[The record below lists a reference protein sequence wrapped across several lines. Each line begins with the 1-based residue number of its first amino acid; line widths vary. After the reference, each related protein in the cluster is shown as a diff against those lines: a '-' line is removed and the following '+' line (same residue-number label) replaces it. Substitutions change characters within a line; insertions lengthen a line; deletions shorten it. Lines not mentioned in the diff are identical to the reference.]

1 MTPIRLTVVLT
12 HPIQYYSPWFR
23 HIAQR
28 VPELALTVVHATE
41 PTPEQQG
48 VGFDRAFTWDVPLT
62 DGYHSLVV
70 RRAQTGDRV
79 DSSHF
84 RGLDVP
90 EIGGAIAA
98 TKPDVVLITGW
109 YSVTLV
115 RALHACRRLR
125 IPALYRGDSHL
136 LSGPRGGR
144 RLAWAL
150 KTRYL
155 LSRFDGYLSPGRRV
169 NEYLKRFGVPEY
181 RVFNVPHAVDNA
193 MFQATAAPYQE
204 PGRRAEARREWGI
217 DPDAFVVLFVGK
229 LIRSKRPLNVVRA
242 LARLQGR
249 GSMLVVGSGPLDA
262 TLREEA
268 HRLGVELHMVG
279 FLNQTELGR
288 AYALADC
295 LALPSDFPETW
306 GLVVNEALATGLPVV
321 VSAAVGC
328 APDLVRDGSTGYIY
342 PLDDV
347 EALSRRL
354 DSVRQRKAD
363 HYDWSVACRA
373 QVSAYSY
380 VAMTEGLVRACR
392 SALHHSPGPE
402 ADWDASSR
410 RILTCCGQMVVAG
423 GLERMTFEVLRA
435 MHRRGAAVHCI
446 VNSWENFRITPLAE
460 AAGASWSTGPY
471 WFPLTRRRLTPV
483 TLARM
488 VREVSAVS
496 RHLLRE
502 ARRIKPTHVLLPD
515 FQTLLRNVPALVLLR
530 LRGVRVVARLGNAP
544 DPGQFYRW
552 LWRYGIAPFV
562 DTFVCNSSFTER
574 ELRAHGIDGP
584 EIVTIPNTAPP
595 RDQAWKPESAR
606 ITGRVI
612 FVGQVIPQ
620 KGLDLLLDAVAMLRT
635 TGHDVTLDVVGEMDG
650 WEAESNRGYCHAQR
664 ERAARPDLAGAVT
677 FLGWR
682 EDVPALMAR
691 ASLHCIPSRPEQ
703 REAFGNVVLEAK
715 LSGLPSIVGPSGDL
729 PDLIV
734 HRETGWICRDATA
747 DALAE
752 GIAFF
757 LEDAERLQSS
767 GRAALASAAAYSP
780 ERFGESWS
788 RVFDTDGDWRQHE
801 RLAV

>member
-1 MTPIRLTVVLT
+1 MGTTRSSCVAHKP
-12 HPIQYYSPWFR
+12 
-23 HIAQR
+23 
-28 VPELALTVVHATE
+28 ATAS
-41 PTPEQQG
+41 T
-48 VGFDRAFTWDVPLT
+48 AAI
-62 DGYHSLVV
+62 S
-70 RRAQTGDRV
+70 A
-79 DSSHF
+79 DSTCRKSA
-84 RGLDVP
+84 
-90 EIGGAIAA
+90 EAIAA

-115 RALHACRRLR
+115 RALHACRRLG

-136 LSGPRGGR
+136 LSGPRGWR

-380 VAMTEGLVRACR
+380 VAMTERIGPRVPVRAAPLARPR
-392 SALHHSPGPE
+392 SRLGRVLAPHPDLLRTDGGRRRAGAHDVRSPSC
-402 ADWDASSR
+402 DAS
-410 RILTCCGQMVVAG
+410 
-423 GLERMTFEVLRA
+423 
-435 MHRRGAAVHCI
+435 
-446 VNSWENFRITPLAE
+446 P
-460 AAGASWSTGPY
+460 
-471 WFPLTRRRLTPV
+471 RRRRPLHRQQ
-483 TLARM
+483 LG
-488 VREVSAVS
+488 E
-496 RHLLRE
+496 
-502 ARRIKPTHVLLPD
+502 LPD
-515 FQTLLRNVPALVLLR
+515 HAAWPRPPERA
-530 LRGVRVVARLGNAP
+530 GRLG
-544 DPGQFYRW
+544 R
-552 LWRYGIAPFV
+552 
-562 DTFVCNSSFTER
+562 
-574 ELRAHGIDGP
+574 
-584 EIVTIPNTAPP
+584 
-595 RDQAWKPESAR
+595 
-606 ITGRVI
+606 TGFR
-612 FVGQVIPQ
+612 
-620 KGLDLLLDAVAMLRT
+620 
-635 TGHDVTLDVVGEMDG
+635 
-650 WEAESNRGYCHAQR
+650 
-664 ERAARPDLAGAVT
+664 
-677 FLGWR
+677 
-682 EDVPALMAR
+682 
-691 ASLHCIPSRPEQ
+691 
-703 REAFGNVVLEAK
+703 
-715 LSGLPSIVGPSGDL
+715 
-729 PDLIV
+729 
-734 HRETGWICRDATA
+734 
-747 DALAE
+747 
-752 GIAFF
+752 
-757 LEDAERLQSS
+757 
-767 GRAALASAAAYSP
+767 
-780 ERFGESWS
+780 
-788 RVFDTDGDWRQHE
+788 
-801 RLAV
+801 

>member
-1 MTPIRLTVVLT
+1 M
-12 HPIQYYSPWFR
+12 
-23 HIAQR
+23 
-28 VPELALTVVHATE
+28 HATE

-109 YSVTLV
+109 YSITLV

-268 HRLGVELHMVG
+268 HRFGVELHMVG

-328 APDLVRDGSTGYIY
+328 APDLVRDGYTGYIY

-347 EALSRRL
+347 EALAG
-354 DSVRQRKAD
+354 DSIP
-363 HYDWSVACRA
+363 SVSERPITTTGPSCRA
-373 QVSAYSY
+373 QV
-380 VAMTEGLVRACR
+380 VGVQLRGDDGRIGPRLPVRAAPLARPR
-392 SALHHSPGPE
+392 SRLGRVLAPHPDLLRTDGRRRRARAHDVRGASC
-402 ADWDASSR
+402 DASPWRRRRTASSTAGRTSASR
-410 RILTCCGQMVVAG
+410 RWP
-423 GLERMTFEVLRA
+423 R
-435 MHRRGAAVHCI
+435 
-446 VNSWENFRITPLAE
+446 
-460 AAGASWSTGPY
+460 
-471 WFPLTRRRLTPV
+471 
-483 TLARM
+483 
-488 VREVSAVS
+488 
-496 RHLLRE
+496 
-502 ARRIKPTHVLLPD
+502 
-515 FQTLLRNVPALVLLR
+515 
-530 LRGVRVVARLGNAP
+530 
-544 DPGQFYRW
+544 
-552 LWRYGIAPFV
+552 
-562 DTFVCNSSFTER
+562 
-574 ELRAHGIDGP
+574 
-584 EIVTIPNTAPP
+584 PP
-595 RDQAWKPESAR
+595 
-606 ITGRVI
+606 
-612 FVGQVIPQ
+612 
-620 KGLDLLLDAVAMLRT
+620 
-635 TGHDVTLDVVGEMDG
+635 
-650 WEAESNRGYCHAQR
+650 
-664 ERAARPDLAGAVT
+664 
-677 FLGWR
+677 
-682 EDVPALMAR
+682 AR
-691 ASLHCIPSRPEQ
+691 AGRPVRTGSR
-703 REAFGNVVLEAK
+703 
-715 LSGLPSIVGPSGDL
+715 
-729 PDLIV
+729 
-734 HRETGWICRDATA
+734 
-747 DALAE
+747 
-752 GIAFF
+752 
-757 LEDAERLQSS
+757 
-767 GRAALASAAAYSP
+767 
-780 ERFGESWS
+780 
-788 RVFDTDGDWRQHE
+788 
-801 RLAV
+801 